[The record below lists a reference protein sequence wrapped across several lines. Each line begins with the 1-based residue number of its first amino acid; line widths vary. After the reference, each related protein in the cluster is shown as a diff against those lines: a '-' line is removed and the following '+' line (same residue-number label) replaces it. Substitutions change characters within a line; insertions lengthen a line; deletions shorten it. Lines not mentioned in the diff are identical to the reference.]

1 MRLAIVPA
9 ATRILPLARAFAALC
24 VTFAMLPLAVY
35 GHQGADQR
43 TAASALAP
51 TADAKS
57 MTVEGHVGAII
68 VTNRMTGQTHRY
80 PVLDVVDR
88 ERFLLR
94 NAGSLPTGANVA
106 VTGRA
111 ETRVLYSD
119 SVRMVAAA
127 TMGKAAPQRAELT
140 GTLRMFHID
149 FVDGRPAEF
158 GYSLVTDAGRT
169 NIVDLGALLPALEN
183 GMRATISGPAD
194 ARGYITVD
202 TIEIL
207 GPPAGKP
214 KASAADAGPPQ
225 AVTTGYTVVP
235 LKYPNNASAPFTY
248 NADPGAWPIA
258 TITTTVLGAA
268 PAQSTAEYYKEVS
281 FGAQLVNGAVAHL
294 SNAWLQ
300 ADAPR
305 PGACGT
311 NAELDA
317 VLASIETQGNAKA
330 LAAGFNTNARPGILY
345 VIDSLPSCGWAGLG
359 YIGWERAYTNGT
371 AALWVVGHELGHNF
385 GLYHAGSLDCG
396 AATILPI
403 APSGCSVTEYGDPF
417 DIMGN
422 QRPMHLAAY
431 QKLLLGYIAG
441 GTVATHS
448 AGSTEYTLQ
457 PIELAGQAQYAVRVP
472 TGVAERTYWIEFRQ
486 PIGFDSG
493 LSAFPNLGAQV
504 RLARP
509 FEWNNCGGCAG
520 TYDDTQFLDMT
531 PATPAFTDGA
541 LTSGNTYTDSL
552 HNITFEVTSAT
563 TSAMKVKVT
572 VGGSMASTTTT
583 LASSVNPSTP
593 GQSVT
598 FTATVTGSA
607 PTGTVA
613 FRESGTPLTGCAA
626 VALTGSGNTRTAAC
640 TTTTLAVGVHSIV
653 AEYSG
658 NAGNALSTSSPL
670 SQSVK
675 TATTTTLASS
685 ANPSVA
691 GNSVT
696 FTATVTGNA
705 PTGAVAFTDNG
716 ATLTG
721 CGAVNLVGS
730 GNSRTAACT
739 AAALSTGT
747 HPIVASY
754 AGNAANGA
762 STSTT
767 LSQVVS
773 SPGPTASSTT
783 LASSSNPA
791 VIGAT
796 VTFTA
801 TVNGSNPTGTVAFT
815 ANGAGIA
822 GCGAVSLVGAGNTRS
837 AACATAVLAIGMQ
850 SIVASYGGNGGN
862 TASASAPLVQFV
874 NDASVA
880 PTTTTVTSSANPA
893 PSGATATLRATVVAN
908 PPVAGGTVTFTAN
921 GNAVGACTGV
931 PVVVAGA
938 AREATCTPSGLGSG
952 AYSIVAS
959 YSGETGAAPSTSK
972 VYSQVISNPQIGN
985 TLQFA
990 AATYAVNETTG
1001 TVAVKVTRLGD
1012 VAAAASVQYAIGAGT
1027 AAAGSDF
1034 TPGSGTLS
1042 WPAGDSLPR
1051 TIVIPIANDSAQEA
1065 NETFAVTLSNPVAAT
1080 LGAVSSTTVTI
1091 LDDDSAPLA
1100 MPGVA
1105 TVVANPYGTLS
1116 VQGGTQNGNTITN
1129 LQKNA
1134 VIQLGTT
1141 PGAPGTFAQ
1150 IDFQGLAIGAGNTLT
1165 IRSGAATQTVHVNDV
1180 SGQPAGITGALLAQ
1194 GGNGAA
1200 APYLYVQNAAGLNV
1214 NAGGVVTAAAGLTMD
1229 ALGASWTTG
1238 QTLVNQGT
1246 IDGGSSLQL
1255 FAAKVNGG
1263 GAFLGNAIVL
1273 ATFGNLNN
1281 PVNGPHY
1288 LANGLQLGPS
1298 SGNNIGVTLAGYGNA
1313 PQVVNLMLGGNATV
1327 SMPSAWP
1334 NGSILPPNNR
1344 PVLPGEVRAA
1354 GIPDPSYGGGSM
1366 IVQAAGSLT
1375 LQGGASGDFV
1385 FPGGLVFKAGGA
1397 LDVKGTAIDNAWTT
1411 SGAVFQGVF
1420 LEASSIT
1427 DSAASARVSVRTNNL
1442 NWANFD
1448 PRPLVP
1454 VSAWTLQ
1461 RMPNGTAQF
1470 VAADNAAPHL
1480 NFYSITS
1487 EAGAAGACFTCLTNM
1502 QVIDFS
1508 TAP

>member
-1 MRLAIVPA
+1 VATFFAPTEIPDKDPTMRHAIPPT
-9 ATRILPLARAFAALC
+9 ATRFRPLARAFAALC
-24 VTFAMLPLAVY
+24 AAFVLLPMAAQ
-35 GHQGADQR
+35 GHQGADHR

-51 TADAKS
+51 AADAKS
-57 MTVEGHVGAII
+57 VTIEGRVGAIV
-68 VTNRMTGQTHRY
+68 VTHRMKGEPHRY
-80 PVLDVVDR
+80 PVLEVADG

-94 NAGSLPTGANVA
+94 NAGTVLTGATVA

-119 SVRMVAAA
+119 SVRSMAAA
-127 TMGKAAPQRAELT
+127 AMPKAAPQRAVLT

-149 FVDGRPAEF
+149 YVDGRPAEF

-183 GMRATISGPAD
+183 GARATISGPAD

-207 GPPAGKP
+207 GPPAPKP
-214 KASAADAGPPQ
+214 KASAAAGPPQ

-235 LKYPNNASAPFTY
+235 LKYPTNGAAPFTY
-248 NADPGAWPIA
+248 NADPGAWPIP

-268 PAQSTAEYYKEVS
+268 PAQSTAEYFKEVS
-281 FGAQLVNGAVAHL
+281 FGAQIVNGVVASL
-294 SNAWLQ
+294 ANAWLQ
-300 ADAPR
+300 AEAPR
-305 PGACGT
+305 PGACNT
-311 NAELDA
+311 SPELDA

-330 LAAGFNTNARPGILY
+330 AAAGFDTNSRPGILY
-345 VIDSLPSCGWAGLG
+345 VVDSLPSCGWAGLG

-371 AALWVVGHELGHNF
+371 ASLGVVGHELGHNF

-396 AATILPI
+396 AATI
-403 APSGCSVTEYGDPF
+403 ATSGCSVTEYGDPF

-457 PIELAGQAQYAVRVP
+457 PIELAGQSQYAVRVP
-472 TGVAERTYWIEFRQ
+472 TGNANRTYWIEFRQ
-486 PIGFDSG
+486 PLGFDSG

-504 RLARP
+504 RLAMP
-509 FEWNNCGGCAG
+509 FEWNNCGGCTG
-520 TYDDTQFLDMT
+520 NYDDTQFLDMT
-531 PATPAFTDGA
+531 PATPAFTDGTLLA
-541 LTSGNTYTDSL
+541 TKSFTDSL
-552 HNITFEVTSAT
+552 HNITFEVTSANAT
-563 TSAMKVKVT
+563 AMKVKVT
-572 VGGSMASTTTT
+572 VGSAAAPTTTT

-613 FRESGTPLTGCAA
+613 F
-626 VALTGSGNTRTAAC
+626 
-640 TTTTLAVGVHSIV
+640 
-653 AEYSG
+653 
-658 NAGNALSTSSPL
+658 
-670 SQSVK
+670 
-675 TATTTTLASS
+675 
-685 ANPSVA
+685 
-691 GNSVT
+691 
-696 FTATVTGNA
+696 
-705 PTGAVAFTDNG
+705 TDNG
-716 ATLTG
+716 ATITG

-730 GNSRTAACT
+730 GNTRTAACAT
-739 AAALSTGT
+739 AALGAGT

-754 AGNAANGA
+754 SGNAANAA
-762 STSTT
+762 SASAA

-791 VIGAT
+791 IVGAAI
-796 VTFTA
+796 TFTA
-801 TVNGSNPTGTVAFT
+801 TVSGSNPTGTVVFT

-822 GCGAVSLVGAGNTRS
+822 GCAAVALVGAGNSRN
-837 AACATAVLAIGMQ
+837 AACATAALAVGMH

-862 TASASAPLVQFV
+862 TASASAPLAQFV
-874 NDASVA
+874 NEAAVA
-880 PTTTTVTSSANPA
+880 TTTTTVTSSANPA
-893 PSGATATLRATVVAN
+893 PTGATATLRATVVAN

-921 GNAVGACTGV
+921 GNAVATCSGV

-938 AREATCTPSGLGSG
+938 AREATCTPAALSSG

-959 YSGETGAAPSTSK
+959 YSGATGAAASTSK
-972 VYSQVISNPQIGN
+972 VFSQVISNPQIGN

-990 AATYAVNETTG
+990 AATYAVNETAG

-1012 VAAAASVQYAIGAGT
+1012 ASAAASVQYAIDAGT

-1042 WPAGDSLPR
+1042 WPAGDSFPR

-1065 NETFAVTLSNPVAAT
+1065 NETFAMTLGNPVAAT
-1080 LGAVSSTTVTI
+1080 LGAASSTTVTI

-1105 TVVANPYGTLS
+1105 TVVLNPYGTLS
-1116 VQGGTQNGNTITN
+1116 VQGGTLNGNTISN

-1134 VIQLGTT
+1134 VIQLGLT

-1165 IRSGAATQTVHVNDV
+1165 IRSGAAAQTVHVNDV

-1200 APYLYVQNAAGLNV
+1200 APYLYVQNSAGLNV
-1214 NAGGVVTAAAGLTMD
+1214 NAGGIVTAAAGLTLD
-1229 ALGASWTTG
+1229 ALGASWTMG

-1246 IDGGSSLQL
+1246 VDGGTSLQL

-1263 GAFLGNAIVL
+1263 GAFLGNAMVL

-1298 SGNNIGVTLAGYGNA
+1298 SGNSIGVTLAGYGNA
-1313 PQVVNLMLGGNATV
+1313 PQIVNLMLGGNATV

-1354 GIPDPSYGGGSM
+1354 GVPDPAYGGGSM

-1420 LEASSIT
+1420 LEAASIA

-1442 NWANFD
+1442 NWANFN
-1448 PRPLVP
+1448 PRPLAP
-1454 VSAWTLQ
+1454 VSTWTLQ
-1461 RMPNGTAQF
+1461 RMPDGTAQF

>member
-1 MRLAIVPA
+1 
-9 ATRILPLARAFAALC
+9 
-24 VTFAMLPLAVY
+24 
-35 GHQGADQR
+35 
-43 TAASALAP
+43 
-51 TADAKS
+51 
-57 MTVEGHVGAII
+57 
-68 VTNRMTGQTHRY
+68 
-80 PVLDVVDR
+80 
-88 ERFLLR
+88 
-94 NAGSLPTGANVA
+94 
-106 VTGRA
+106 
-111 ETRVLYSD
+111 
-119 SVRMVAAA
+119 
-127 TMGKAAPQRAELT
+127 
-140 GTLRMFHID
+140 
-149 FVDGRPAEF
+149 
-158 GYSLVTDAGRT
+158 
-169 NIVDLGALLPALEN
+169 
-183 GMRATISGPAD
+183 
-194 ARGYITVD
+194 
-202 TIEIL
+202 
-207 GPPAGKP
+207 
-214 KASAADAGPPQ
+214 
-225 AVTTGYTVVP
+225 
-235 LKYPNNASAPFTY
+235 
-248 NADPGAWPIA
+248 
-258 TITTTVLGAA
+258 
-268 PAQSTAEYYKEVS
+268 
-281 FGAQLVNGAVAHL
+281 
-294 SNAWLQ
+294 
-300 ADAPR
+300 
-305 PGACGT
+305 
-311 NAELDA
+311 
-317 VLASIETQGNAKA
+317 
-330 LAAGFNTNARPGILY
+330 
-345 VIDSLPSCGWAGLG
+345 
-359 YIGWERAYTNGT
+359 
-371 AALWVVGHELGHNF
+371 
-385 GLYHAGSLDCG
+385 
-396 AATILPI
+396 
-403 APSGCSVTEYGDPF
+403 
-417 DIMGN
+417 
-422 QRPMHLAAY
+422 
-431 QKLLLGYIAG
+431 
-441 GTVATHS
+441 
-448 AGSTEYTLQ
+448 
-457 PIELAGQAQYAVRVP
+457 
-472 TGVAERTYWIEFRQ
+472 
-486 PIGFDSG
+486 
-493 LSAFPNLGAQV
+493 
-504 RLARP
+504 
-509 FEWNNCGGCAG
+509 
-520 TYDDTQFLDMT
+520 MT
-531 PATPAFTDGA
+531 PATPAFTDCTL
-541 LTSGNTYTDSL
+541 LTGNTYTDSL

-563 TSAMKVKVT
+563 TTAMKVKVT
-572 VGGSMASTTTT
+572 VGGSLAPTTTT

-598 FTATVTGSA
+598 FTATVMGSA

-613 FRESGTPLTGCAA
+613 FRESGTPLAGCAA

-640 TTTTLAVGVHSIV
+640 TTTSLAAGVHSIV

-658 NAGNALSTSSPL
+658 DAGNALSTSSPL

-691 GNSVT
+691 GNAVT
-696 FTATVTGNA
+696 FTATVAGNA
-705 PTGAVAFTDNG
+705 PTGTVAFTDNG
-716 ATLTG
+716 ATITG

-739 AAALSTGT
+739 TAALGTGT

-754 AGNAANGA
+754 SGNTANGA

-773 SPGPTASSTT
+773 SPGPTTSSTT

-822 GCGAVSLVGAGNTRS
+822 GCGAVSLVGAGNSRS
-837 AACATAVLAIGMQ
+837 AACASGALGIGTH

-862 TASASAPLVQFV
+862 TASASPPLTQSV
-874 NDASVA
+874 NEAAVV

-893 PSGATATLRATVVAN
+893 PTGATATLRATVAAS

-921 GNAVGACTGV
+921 GNAVATCTGV

-938 AREATCTPSGLGSG
+938 AREATCTAAGLGSG

-959 YSGETGAAPSTSK
+959 YSGDPGAAPSTSK
-972 VYSQVISNPQIGN
+972 VFSQVVSNPQIGN

-990 AATYAVNETTG
+990 AATYAVNETAG
-1001 TVAVKVTRLGD
+1001 TIAVKVTRLGD
-1012 VAAAASVQYAIGAGT
+1012 VSAAASVQYAIGAGT

-1034 TPGSGTLS
+1034 TPGSGALS
-1042 WPAGDSLPR
+1042 WPAGDSFPR
-1051 TIVIPIANDSAQEA
+1051 TIVIPIANDSAQEG
-1065 NETFAVTLSNPVAAT
+1065 NETFAVTLGNPVAAT
-1080 LGAVSSTTVTI
+1080 LGAASGTTVTI

-1105 TVVANPYGTLS
+1105 MVVLNPYGTLS
-1116 VQGGTQNGNTITN
+1116 VQGGTLNGNTITN

-1134 VIQLGTT
+1134 VIVLGTT

-1165 IRSGAATQTVHVNDV
+1165 IRSGAAAQTVHVNDV
-1180 SGQPAGITGALLAQ
+1180 SGQPAGISGALLAQ

-1200 APYLYVQNAAGLNV
+1200 APYLYVQNASGINV

-1246 IDGGSSLQL
+1246 VDGGSSLQL

-1263 GAFLGNAIVL
+1263 GAFLGNAVVL

-1288 LANGLQLGPS
+1288 LANGLQLSPS

-1313 PQVVNLMLGGNATV
+1313 PQIVNLMLGGNATV

-1454 VSAWTLQ
+1454 VSTWTLQ

-1508 TAP
+1508 AAP